1 MQQRLVTLVGCLSVM
16 LGGSNTV
23 LGFVWG
29 ARGASPLTR
38 SPPSSTSS
46 PTSLHAQALLRPT
59 ESTTSSDM
67 GTRLL
72 ADLKVAAQ
80 AGDSNKAFE
89 ILNSLDGQS
98 LPKTIVHFNR
108 VLKACVEGKE
118 MGKIEGVLEQ
128 MNGSG
133 AMMDEVTVK
142 LLVNAYVSQGKL
154 AEAVDVFEQA
164 REEEVIGAVDPSLY
178 DTVIGA
184 YRQQG
189 AFEKAMDLC
198 DEMRFLRLNP
208 TKEGY
213 AFIATVAVKDGKTYL
228 INRTLETMKQEGF
241 AVSEIEYVKGIIE
254 KELPENLKH
263 QQTATVARA

>member
-1 MQQRLVTLVGCLSVM
+1 M
-16 LGGSNTV
+16 
-23 LGFVWG
+23 
-29 ARGASPLTR
+29 
-38 SPPSSTSS
+38 
-46 PTSLHAQALLRPT
+46 
-59 ESTTSSDM
+59 
-67 GTRLL
+67 
-72 ADLKVAAQ
+72 
-80 AGDSNKAFE
+80 
-89 ILNSLDGQS
+89 NSLDGQS

-198 DEMRFLRLNP
+198 DEMRWVRLPPSLPLTRLRFLLHVPPQHLTPLPPSHPPSLSILRFLRLNP

-263 QQTATVARA
+263 QVNGQVVAKA